1 MSDLKDFLEFRGLD
15 LGSGQRGVDL
25 MKQFTSA
32 QDLGEEYGY
41 DVRLPSL
48 GGLTVNE
55 FALKNRDKLIP
66 EGKEII
72 KRKGKEFLVDKDRPK
87 GPMAL
92 AAGLMDFFDPEAD
105 RDKLG
110 GMGQIQPDGTYAYNP
125 VGGLEEFDPT
135 DLSKLTLN
143 PSQQRK
149 ANELYKQQTA
159 GMGTPTDTLDD
170 AMKAF
175 FDYKKKS
182 DSTSRKGRV
191 LDNALE
197 FINMRMQTPFLMKTL
212 KDAST
217 FKQQQLL
224 DAEAIKQG
232 LPNAVQARALA
243 AGADFAQQAQA
254 IAAQQ
259 DAATRFAQ
267 VGLRQPTATFS
278 A

>member
-1 MSDLKDFLEFRGLD
+1 MGDLKDFLEFRGLD

-25 MKQFTSA
+25 LKEFNSA

-55 FALKNRDKLIP
+55 FAYKNRDKLIP
-66 EGKEII
+66 EDKEII

-92 AAGLMDFFDPEAD
+92 AAGFMDLFDPEAD

-110 GMGQIQPDGTYAYNP
+110 GMGEIQPDGTYAYNP

-135 DLSKLTLN
+135 DVSNLLLN
-143 PSQQRK
+143 PSQKRK
-149 ANELYKQQTA
+149 AEQRYKQETA
-159 GMGTPTDTLDD
+159 GMGTPTDTIDD
-170 AMKAF
+170 AMKAY
-175 FDYKKKS
+175 FDYKKK
-182 DSTSRKGRV
+182 DDTQSRKGRV
-191 LDNALE
+191 LDSVLDFVNLQV
-197 FINMRMQTPFLMKTL
+197 QTPFLMNTL

-232 LPNAVQARALA
+232 LPNAIQDRQLKAAQEAATLRQGLAL
-243 AGADFAQQAQA
+243 
-254 IAAQQ
+254 QQ
-259 DAATRFAQ
+259 DAATRFA
-267 VGLRQPTATFS
+267 GLGMQRRFG
-278 A
+278 

>member
-15 LGSGQRGVDL
+15 LGSGQRGIDL

-32 QDLGEEYGY
+32 QELGEQYGY

-72 KRKGKEFLVDKDRPK
+72 KRKGKEFLVDEDRPK
-87 GPMAL
+87 GPMSL
-92 AAGLMDFFDPEAD
+92 AAGIMDFFDPEAD

-110 GMGQIQPDGTYAYNP
+110 GMGEIQPDGTYAYNP
-125 VGGLEEFDPT
+125 VGGLEEFDPK

-143 PSQQRK
+143 PSQKRLADK
-149 ANELYKQQTA
+149 LYKEETA

-170 AMKAF
+170 AMKAY
-175 FDYKKKS
+175 FDYKKKG
-182 DSTSRKGRV
+182 DTQSRKGRV

-197 FINMRMQTPFLMKTL
+197 FLNMRMQTPFVMKTL

-224 DAEAIKQG
+224 DAERIKQG
-232 LPNAVQARALA
+232 MPNAQQARMLA
-243 AGADFAQQAQA
+243 ASSAFAQEAQA

-259 DAATRFAQ
+259 EAANRFA
-267 VGLRQPTATFS
+267 GLGMQRRFG
-278 A
+278 

>member
-41 DVRLPSL
+41 DVRLPSI

-55 FALKNRDKLIP
+55 FAEKNRDKLIP
-66 EGKEII
+66 KGKEII